1 MTNNVRHVLG
11 LSGGKDSAALAVHMD
26 KNYPEI
32 NVEYFF
38 TDTGYELKE
47 TYDYLNKLKT
57 RLNRPIHYINPR
69 NSFDYF
75 LKKYNNFLPSQT
87 ARWCTIEMK
96 LRSFEDWIKPSLVKG
111 DEIITYVGIR
121 FDERGRVG
129 YKPSN
134 PLIKAKFPFVDD
146 HINKENVLE
155 ILESSG
161 LGLPDYYK
169 WRSRSGCTFC
179 FFQRQIEW
187 VGLME
192 QHPEAWEYAKSLEKT
207 AKDNQS
213 PFTWIKDK
221 PLAELEKPENIAK
234 IKAHHAKTLEK
245 LKAKNQSKLDDNPF
259 LQGEKVEISENL
271 AQDDVS
277 SSCLICHK

>member
-1 MTNNVRHVLG
+1 MTKNVRHVLG

-221 PLAELEKPENIAK
+221 PLTELEKPENIAK

-245 LKAKNQSKLDDNPF
+245 LKAKNQSKLEDNPF
-259 LQGEKVEISENL
+259 LQGEKVEISDNL